1 MATVGGMTRR
11 RSWWIVAWASCW
23 ALCWAVPAGAAEVA
37 VAVAANFAAPM
48 KRLATAFEQASGHRL
63 RVSVGSTGALYAQVV
78 HGAPFQVFLSAD
90 QKTAQA
96 LEMQGHAVAGSRTT
110 YATGRLVLWS
120 ASPGLVDPQGQVLR
134 SGRFERLAVANPKLA
149 PYGAAALEV
158 MDKLGVAAALQGRL
172 VQAENIAQAHQFTAS
187 GNAQLGFLALSQVQ
201 VDGRLTGGSA
211 WLVPAE
217 LHAALKQDAV
227 LLQRGAGSAAAQAFL
242 AFVRSPEAR
251 AIIRAHGYED

>member
-37 VAVAANFAAPM
+37 VAVASNFAAPM

-63 RVSVGSTGALYAQVV
+63 RVSVGSTGSLYAQVV